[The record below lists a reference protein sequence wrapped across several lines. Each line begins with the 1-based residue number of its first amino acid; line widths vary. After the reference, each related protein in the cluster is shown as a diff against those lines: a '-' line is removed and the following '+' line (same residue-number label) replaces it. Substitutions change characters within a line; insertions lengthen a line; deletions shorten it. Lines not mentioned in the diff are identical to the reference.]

1 MREDIVLKIKP
12 EFDALLTRG
21 GYVLVDLRF
30 YKNQLGAL
38 ILEVLSDRSEGGITL
53 DECTSLNR
61 ELSAFLEQDS
71 ELLNFRYTI
80 DVSSPGLDRP
90 LKTAAD
96 FRRALGREMRVFL
109 NEALEGKIEMQ
120 GVLESMTDQEIHI
133 QTNQKSIVIPLNKV
147 NRAKQ
152 VIL

>member
-1 MREDIVLKIKP
+1 MREDILLKIKP
-12 EFDALLTRG
+12 EFESILRRG

-38 ILEVLSDRSEGGITL
+38 ILEVLVDRAEGGITL
-53 DECTSLNR
+53 DECTALSR
-61 ELSAFLEQDS
+61 ELSALLDQDS
-71 ELLNFRYTI
+71 ALDFRYAM

-90 LKTAAD
+90 LRVAAD
-96 FRRALGREMRVFL
+96 FRRAMGRRLRVFFA
-109 NEALEGKIEMQ
+109 EPVDGRIELE
-120 GVLESMTDQEIHI
+120 GVLERASEEEIIIKINQESM
-133 QTNQKSIVIPLNKV
+133 VIPMHKV